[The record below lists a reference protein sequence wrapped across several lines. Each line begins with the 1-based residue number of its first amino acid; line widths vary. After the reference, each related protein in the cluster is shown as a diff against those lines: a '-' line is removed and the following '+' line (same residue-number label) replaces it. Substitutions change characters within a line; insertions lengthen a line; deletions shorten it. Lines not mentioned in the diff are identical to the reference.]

1 MVFKSKPFRQSVF
14 LSHETAS
21 VARAELQQDV
31 INLLPIL
38 ALFARCTNCKVV
50 GDTIYFDENGMLEL
64 DVTPLLPQRNSILS
78 LVVDTDRAVPELTVD
93 YTVVLTRSPF
103 EGSEYVTLFQGK
115 LAVLDPSDVAS
126 KYASRLQ
133 VPVVGGVVLRL
144 SASRAALPLK
154 YLLISA
160 IRTDINFS
168 IAIPFPETITADIL
182 SMWRLPTRPQRYI
195 VYLFWNSADGNTAT
209 VSYNE
214 SSVGVA
220 TFSTT
225 SGTTIVN
232 SISRVWRR
240 DVSISYSAS
249 SNAVV
254 KVFYVDFHVWPS
266 MLLVKALQ
274 ASYSTTSTSYVQ
286 YTPLNL
292 STTHARIR
300 RIVVTSSA
308 NARWYVNVS
317 GNKVLDS
324 AWGITSLDFN
334 PPVETYTVDLYL
346 ASADGANATAS
357 IIIIYDEV
365 PARL

>member
-1 MVFKSKPFRQSVF
+1 MVFKSKPSRQSVF
-14 LSHETAS
+14 LSSEPDS
-21 VARAELQQDV
+21 VARAELQRDV
-31 INLLPIL
+31 VDLLPRL
-38 ALFARCTNCKVV
+38 ASLARCKNCRVV
-50 GDTIYFDENGMLEL
+50 GDTIYFGENGMLEL

-78 LVVDTDRAVPELTVD
+78 LVVDTVRAPVGLAVD
-93 YTVVLTRSPF
+93 YTVVLARSPF

-126 KYASRLQ
+126 RYTSRLQ
-133 VPVVGGVVLRL
+133 IPVVGGAVLRL

-154 YLLISA
+154 YLLMSA
-160 IRTDINFS
+160 IRTGINYV
-168 IAIPFPETITADIL
+168 ILIPYPNTITGGVL
-182 SMWRLPTRPQRYI
+182 SMWRLPIQPQHYV
-195 VYLFWNSADGNTAT
+195 VYFFWNSADGNTAT
-209 VSYNE
+209 VRYSE
-214 SSVGVA
+214 RGVEVA

-225 SGTTIVN
+225 SRTTIIS
-232 SISRVWRR
+232 SIGRVWRR
-240 DVSISYSAS
+240 DTSISYSAS

-254 KVFYVDFHVWPS
+254 KAFHIDFLVWP
-266 MLLVKALQ
+266 LTPPVKALQ

-286 YTPLNL
+286 YTPLSL
-292 STTHARIR
+292 SATYARIR

-308 NARWYVNVS
+308 NARWYVNVG

-334 PPVETYTVDLYL
+334 PPVEATRVDLYL